1 MKLRKLIL
9 MICLCCSFSA
19 FAQDD
24 VLEKLSDM
32 DGVSAV
38 YISKSMFGSMG
49 GMDMGGLDISKVAGK
64 IEAMQVLTAEKNK
77 AAQAMKAEADKL
89 VKNKDYE
96 IMMKVKDSDS
106 KVAFYIKRENNKIK
120 GLLMLVDETP
130 KEYTI
135 IQIKGDLSLKEI
147 QNITNQK

>member
-1 MKLRKLIL
+1 MKLRNLIL

-24 VLEKLSDM
+24 VFDKLSDM
-32 DGVSAV
+32 DGVTAV

-49 GMDMGGLDISKVAGK
+49 GMEMSGLDISKVAGK
-64 IEAMQVLTAEKNK
+64 IEAMQILTAEKTK
-77 AAQAMKAEADKL
+77 AAQAMKTEADKL

-96 IMMKVKDSDS
+96 VMMKVKDSDL
-106 KVAFYIKRENNKIK
+106 KVMFYTKKHNDKIK
-120 GLLMLVDETP
+120 ELLMLVDEAP

-135 IQIKGDLSLKEI
+135 IQIKGDLSLKDI

>member
-1 MKLRKLIL
+1 
-9 MICLCCSFSA
+9 MICLCCSFAA

-24 VLEKLSDM
+24 VFDRLSDM
-32 DGVSAV
+32 DGVTAV
-38 YISKSMFGSMG
+38 YISKSMFGSMK
-49 GMDMGGLDISKVAGK
+49 GMDMGSLDISKVAGK
-64 IEAMQVLTAEKNK
+64 IEAMQVLTAEKTK
-77 AAQAMKAEADKL
+77 AAQAIKTEVDKL

-106 KVAFYIKRENNKIK
+106 KVAFYVKRENNKIK

-147 QNITNQK
+147 QDITNSQ